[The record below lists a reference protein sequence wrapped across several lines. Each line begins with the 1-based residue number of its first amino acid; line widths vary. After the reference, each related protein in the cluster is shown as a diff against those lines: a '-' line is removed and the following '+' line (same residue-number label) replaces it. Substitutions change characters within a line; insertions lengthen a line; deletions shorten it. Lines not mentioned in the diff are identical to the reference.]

1 MQCFGVLS
9 LAGEDMEKERKK
21 LAEKPSG
28 LPATALRSICDPQVL
43 GFKTTADLPDFS
55 GLLGQERALKAID
68 LAAGIKYPSFNL
80 YALGPAGTG
89 RHSAVRTSL
98 EAQACQRLTPRD
110 WVYVNNFQAPH
121 KPIALALP
129 SGIAPRFKAAMDEL
143 INDLASAIPALF
155 ESDEYQNRRQA
166 IEQKFADER
175 EDSFLKLNA
184 RAVKRNVN
192 ILQTP
197 DGFVVTAI
205 KDGKGLSP
213 EAFKKLPAKERA
225 KIDRH
230 ITATQDDLAEV
241 LRAIPKRDKMH
252 RKAVV
257 ELNAAMAKQTVETEI
272 DEVREQFVEIAGII
286 EYFKAVREDILE
298 NADYFILETEESS
311 DGPFPIVTSRYHEY
325 AEFHRYTV
333 NVMVTHG
340 ENGKICAPVIEEP
353 LPTLANLTGRVEY
366 ISTMGT
372 LATNFT
378 LIRPGS
384 LHRANGGYLM
394 LDARRVISEAF
405 AWDGLKRCL
414 QDGAISI
421 ISPAEK
427 LSLASTSSLEPDPIP
442 LDVRVVLI
450 GDRLLYSLL
459 LHLDPDFAELFKVQA
474 DFNTDFDRS
483 PKSLNLFAKMIGSI
497 AKRESLK
504 PLSAGGVARVI
515 DEAARIAEDA
525 EKLTLRVGQIADI
538 MREADHI
545 AHNAGKK
552 VITDK
557 HVTRAISAATERAS
571 RARDLVQESIT
582 RKVRLIDTSGKKVGQ
597 INGLSVMQLGGFSFG
612 SPTRITANVRMGD
625 GKFVDIEREVELGG
639 PLHSKGVLILSSY
652 LASHYALEVPMSL
665 WASLVFEQSYGGVDG
680 DSASSA
686 ELYAL
691 LSALAG
697 APIDQ
702 SLAVTGSVNQ
712 NGEVQAI
719 GGVNEK
725 IEGFYDICKQRR
737 LTGKQGVLIPTA
749 NVSGLMLRQDI
760 AEAAAK
766 GKFHIYP
773 VTHINEGI
781 EILTGVPA
789 GKRGRG
795 GTFGAGTLNDRVEE
809 RLKKFAYDRRAF
821 MKPEKG

>member
-1 MQCFGVLS
+1 MAKEGKTGIERPSSLS
-9 LAGEDMEKERKK
+9 A
-21 LAEKPSG
+21 A
-28 LPATALRSICDPQVL
+28 ALRSICDPQAL
-43 GFKTTADLPDFS
+43 GFKTTAELPDFS
-55 GLLGQERALKAID
+55 GLLGQTRALKAID
-68 LAAGIKYPSFNL
+68 LAAGIKHPSFNL

-89 RHSAVRTSL
+89 RHSAVKSSL
-98 EAQACQRLTPRD
+98 EAQACQRPLPQD

-129 SGIAPRFKAAMDEL
+129 SGVGPRFKAAMDEL

-166 IEQKFADER
+166 IEQDFANQR
-175 EDSFLKLNA
+175 EESFQELDV
-184 RAVKRNVN
+184 RAAKKNVN

-197 DGFVVTAI
+197 NGFVVTAI
-205 KDGKGLSP
+205 KGGKGLSP
-213 EAFKKLPAKERA
+213 EAFKKLPAKEQA
-225 KIDRH
+225 EIDRL
-230 ITATQDDLAEV
+230 ITAAQDDLADV
-241 LRAIPKRDKMH
+241 LKAIPKRDKKH

-257 ELNAAMAKQTVETEI
+257 ELNAAMAKHTVVTEI
-272 DEVREQFVEIAGII
+272 NEVIEQFPKIAGIA
-286 EYFKAVREDILE
+286 EYLKAVRADILE
-298 NADYFILETEESS
+298 NADYFIMETEESG
-311 DGPFPIVTSRYHEY
+311 DGPFPVVTSRYHEY
-325 AEFHRYTV
+325 AEFQRYTV

-340 ENGKICAPVIEEP
+340 KNGETCAPVIEEP
-353 LPTLANLTGRVEY
+353 LPTLANLTGRVEH

-372 LATNFT
+372 LTTNFT
-378 LIRPGS
+378 LIKPGS

-394 LDARRVISEAF
+394 LDARRVVLEAF

-414 QDGAISI
+414 QDSAISI

-427 LSLASTSSLEPDPIP
+427 LSLTSTSSLEPDPIP
-442 LDVRVVLI
+442 LDVRVILV

-459 LHLDPDFAELFKVQA
+459 LYLDPDFGELFKIQA
-474 DFNTDFDRS
+474 DFNADIDRS
-483 PKSLNLFAKMIGSI
+483 PKSHNLFAKMIGAI
-497 AKRESLK
+497 AKREKLR
-504 PLSAGGVARVI
+504 PLSASGVARVI
-515 DEAARIAEDA
+515 DEAARIAGDA
-525 EKLTLRVGQIADI
+525 EKLTLRVGQLADI

-545 AHNAGKK
+545 AHNARKK
-552 VITDK
+552 IITDK
-557 HVTRAISAATERAS
+557 HVSGAVSAARDRAS
-571 RARDLVQESIT
+571 RARDLVLESIT
-582 RKVRLIDTSGKKVGQ
+582 RKMMLIDTSGKKVGQ

-612 SPTRITANVRMGD
+612 RPTRITANVRMGD
-625 GKFVDIEREVELGG
+625 GKVVDIEREVELGG

-652 LASHYALEVPMSL
+652 LASHYALDVPMSL

-691 LSALAG
+691 LSALSG

-749 NVSGLMLRQDI
+749 NVSDLMLRQDI

-766 GKFHIYP
+766 GQFHVYP
-773 VTHINEGI
+773 VAHINEGI
-781 EILTGVPA
+781 EILTGLSA

-795 GTFGAGTLNDRVEE
+795 GAFGTGTLNDRVEE
-809 RLKKFAYDRRAF
+809 KLKKFAYNRRAF
-821 MKPEKG
+821 IKPEKG